1 MLQAKMQSL
10 YQDPIRFHWKKRKKK
25 VKKGYLEAR
34 TIYEVKK
41 FDIERRRI
49 INGISGGTW
58 QKCGKGNA
66 KKPYGVDFH
75 RYVTYK

>member
-1 MLQAKMQSL
+1 M
-10 YQDPIRFHWKKRKKK
+10 
-25 VKKGYLEAR
+25 EAR